1 MAGESVD
8 EVLEEKASSMHRTP
22 LEQGWQKHAKPK
34 ARKEKNT
41 ERVSVTINIPAVF
54 TLLFVICSN
63 RDCASSF
70 IISLGS
76 DPKPSMANL

>member
-8 EVLEEKASSMHRTP
+8 EVLEEKASSMHRAP

-41 ERVSVTINIPAVF
+41 RRVSITINIPA
-54 TLLFVICSN
+54 LFALFFVVCSN

-70 IISLGS
+70 MIWLGS